1 MNYREL
7 WCNCMYNLSI
17 LQKKLKLTGTFFSS
31 YHQFGAKFHRL
42 IVIFVRKIPHMNK
55 DQLFEQIKAK
65 KSFLCIGLD
74 PALEKL
80 PKHLLKY
87 ENPVL
92 TFNKEI
98 IDATKDLCVAYKPN
112 TAFYECMG
120 LKGWETLIETWKYI
134 PQDIFSIA
142 DAKRGDIGNTS
153 AMYAEA
159 FFNQTQSGMGF
170 DAITVAPYMGRD
182 SVEPFLKFKD
192 KWVILLALTS
202 NPGSNDFQQQD
213 GSSGKLYE
221 TVLQTSS
228 GWANSDQIMYVVG
241 ATKGAEFKNVRKSAP
256 DNFLLVPGVGAQGG
270 SLDEVCEN
278 GLNDQCGLLI
288 NSSRGIIYAGDG
300 KDFAEKAREEALK
313 LQQEMEAW
321 LRRANLI

>member
-1 MNYREL
+1 
-7 WCNCMYNLSI
+7 MYNLSI
-17 LQKKLKLTGTFFSS
+17 LQKKLKLTGTFFFS

-55 DQLFEQIKAK
+55 DQLFEQIKTK

-170 DAITVAPYMGRD
+170 DAITVAPYMGKD

-221 TVLQTSS
+221 TVLQTAS

-241 ATKGAEFKNVRKSAP
+241 ATKGTKFKNVRKFAP

-270 SLDEVCEN
+270 NLDEVCEN

-313 LQQEMEAW
+313 LQVEMEAW

>member
-1 MNYREL
+1 
-7 WCNCMYNLSI
+7 
-17 LQKKLKLTGTFFSS
+17 
-31 YHQFGAKFHRL
+31 
-42 IVIFVRKIPHMNK
+42 MNK

-170 DAITVAPYMGRD
+170 DAITVAPYMGKD

-221 TVLQTSS
+221 TVLQTAS

-241 ATKGAEFKNVRKSAP
+241 ATKGAELKNVRKFAP

-270 SLDEVCEN
+270 NLDEVCEN

-288 NSSRGIIYAGDG
+288 NSSRGIIYAGYG

-313 LQQEMEAW
+313 LQVEMEAW

>member
-1 MNYREL
+1 
-7 WCNCMYNLSI
+7 
-17 LQKKLKLTGTFFSS
+17 
-31 YHQFGAKFHRL
+31 
-42 IVIFVRKIPHMNK
+42 MNK
-55 DQLFEQIKAK
+55 DQLFEQIKKK

-92 TFNKEI
+92 AFNKEI

-134 PQDIFSIA
+134 PKDIFSIA

-159 FFNQTQSGMGF
+159 FFNEKQSGMSF
-170 DAITVAPYMGRD
+170 DSITVAPYMGKD
-182 SVEPFLKFKD
+182 SVDPFLKFED

-202 NPGSNDFQQQD
+202 NSGSADFQQQVAA
-213 GSSGKLYE
+213 GGKLYE
-221 TVLQTSS
+221 NVLQTASK
-228 GWANSDQIMYVVG
+228 WASNDRLMYVIG
-241 ATKGAEFKNVRKSAP
+241 ATKGAEFKNVRKFAP

-270 SLDEVCEN
+270 SLDEVCEH
-278 GLNDQCGLLI
+278 GLNAQCGLLV
-288 NSSRGIIYAGDG
+288 NSSRGIIYAGSG
-300 KDFAEKAREEALK
+300 EDFAERAREEAQK
-313 LQQEMEAW
+313 LQSEMEAW
-321 LRRANLI
+321 LRRVHLI